1 MEQTAVNTATQLGTQ
16 VGTQLGTQTM
26 ENTGI
31 VSTLIEQYQMG
42 GPMMHFIALAGA
54 IAIAIIIERVMRI
67 VFQYNIDGTSFMFE
81 VQKYVL
87 ANDIDGAIRLC
98 NGAGRAALP
107 RVIKAGLQR
116 ASRDEHQIQN
126 AIDAASLEVIPKIEK
141 RLHYL
146 GLIANLATLLGLLG
160 TIAGL
165 IHTFDIVSKV
175 PASERQNALS
185 AGIAEALNCTA
196 FGLLVAILAMIA
208 HSWLSAR
215 SSTLIEEV
223 DEYSVKLIDLL
234 SARKYKHS
242 TEETL

>member
-1 MEQTAVNTATQLGTQ
+1 MEFLNFLLEQFKLG
-16 VGTQLGTQTM
+16 GAFM
-26 ENTGI
+26 
-31 VSTLIEQYQMG
+31 Y
-42 GPMMHFIALAGA
+42 PIALAFA
-54 IAIAIIIERVMRI
+54 ISIALILERLIRV
-67 VFQYNIDGTSFMFE
+67 VFQYKIDGTSFMFE

-98 NGAGRAALP
+98 NGAGKAALP

-126 AIDAASLEVIPKIEK
+126 AVDAASLEVIPKVEK

-160 TIAGL
+160 TISGL
-165 IHTFDIVSKV
+165 IHSFRAVALAE
-175 PASERQNALS
+175 ASQRQAILS
-185 AGIAEALNCTA
+185 NGISEALNCTA
-196 FGLLVAILAMIA
+196 FGLIVAISTMICF
-208 HSWLSAR
+208 SWLSAR
-215 SSTLIEEV
+215 AGTIIEEV

-242 TEETL
+242 TEDSI

>member
-1 MEQTAVNTATQLGTQ
+1 MNGL
-16 VGTQLGTQTM
+16 
-26 ENTGI
+26 NSI
-31 VSTLIEQYQMG
+31 IEQYQLG
-42 GPMMHFIALAGA
+42 GGMMHA
-54 IAIAIIIERVMRI
+54 IAVCLAVTVAIILERILRI

-146 GLIANLATLLGLLG
+146 ALVANLSTLLGLLG
-160 TIAGL
+160 TIVGL
-165 IHTFDIVSKV
+165 IHGFGKV
-175 PASERQNALS
+175 ALAPAAERQNVLS
-185 AGIAEALNCTA
+185 GAIAEALNCTA
-196 FGLLVAILAMIA
+196 FGLLVAITAMVF
-208 HSWLSAR
+208 HSWLSSKAA
-215 SSTLIEEV
+215 TLIEEV
-223 DEYSVKLIDLL
+223 DEYAVKLIDLL

-242 TEETL
+242 TEENV